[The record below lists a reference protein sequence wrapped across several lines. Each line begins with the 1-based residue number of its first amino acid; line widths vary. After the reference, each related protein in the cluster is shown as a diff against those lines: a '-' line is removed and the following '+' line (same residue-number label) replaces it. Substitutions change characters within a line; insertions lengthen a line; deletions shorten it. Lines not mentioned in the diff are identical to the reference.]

1 MKISAKIQQAEQ
13 EGRCFWSFE
22 YFPPKTESGTIIINK
37 GVINLYDRMDRM
49 YQLGPEFID
58 VTWNAG
64 GSSSDVTLEVCT
76 TGNLN

>member
-1 MKISAKIQQAEQ
+1 MKITDKIAKATE
-13 EGRCFWSFE
+13 EGRSFWSFE
-22 YFPPKTESGTIIINK
+22 YFPPKTAT

-64 GSSSDVTLEVCT
+64 GCSSDVTLELCT
-76 TGNLN
+76 TAQSVYGVCLI